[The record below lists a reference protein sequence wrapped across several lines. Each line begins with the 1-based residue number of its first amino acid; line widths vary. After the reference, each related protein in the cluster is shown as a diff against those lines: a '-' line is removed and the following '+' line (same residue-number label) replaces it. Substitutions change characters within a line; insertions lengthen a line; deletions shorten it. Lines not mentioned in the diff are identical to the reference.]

1 MDVYK
6 PSVEGRTLYVKFTLD
21 AQQALFL
28 ISFKEVDDRQEP
40 AKLPRN
46 DPKRAENRR
55 LDLQHELLL
64 RDPGAHRWRN
74 EGLRLGKDVRLGL
87 RLHLSAGR
95 FRRFAESDSRQGAAD
110 HHGRTSGK

>member
-1 MDVYK
+1 MRRRLRAERGGAY
-6 PSVEGRTLYVKFTLD
+6 
-21 AQQALFL
+21 ALCEIHARCSAGVVL

-64 RDPGAHRWRN
+64 RDSGAHRWRN
-74 EGLRLGKDVRLGL
+74 EGLRLGKDV
-87 RLHLSAGR
+87 
-95 FRRFAESDSRQGAAD
+95 
-110 HHGRTSGK
+110 